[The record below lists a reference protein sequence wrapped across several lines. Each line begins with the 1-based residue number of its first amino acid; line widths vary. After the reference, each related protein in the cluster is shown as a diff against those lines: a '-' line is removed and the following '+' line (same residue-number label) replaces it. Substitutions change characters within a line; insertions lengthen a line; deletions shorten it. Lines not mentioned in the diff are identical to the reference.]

1 MSLESGRKFGFYAS
15 LMNVILPIAA
25 VVVYVAFFIALF
37 ASVTS
42 RIGSGASPSTFPAL
56 FAGGLNIFL
65 IAIGAV
71 GIVAYIMFMYAMY
84 SLSNYYIEPA
94 IFKNVLYAFIISLVT
109 SVVVVAILVIGLISA
124 FAGFSPINS
133 PSTVAPAFTQFI
145 IVLAVVVIV
154 AFAFAIVNGVLY
166 MRAFNKLKEK
176 SGVDNFG
183 TAGLLYLIGVFITPI
198 MWIAWI
204 FAAMGFNKLKAT
216 PAAPQTGSYYTQPP
230 LSSTMQTKRCPNC
243 GTENYGDA
251 FYCRTCGKTL
261 QIDGQT

>member
-1 MSLESGRKFGFYAS
+1 
-15 LMNVILPIAA
+15 
-25 VVVYVAFFIALF
+25 
-37 ASVTS
+37 
-42 RIGSGASPSTFPAL
+42 
-56 FAGGLNIFL
+56 
-65 IAIGAV
+65 
-71 GIVAYIMFMYAMY
+71 
-84 SLSNYYIEPA
+84 
-94 IFKNVLYAFIISLVT
+94 
-109 SVVVVAILVIGLISA
+109 
-124 FAGFSPINS
+124 
-133 PSTVAPAFTQFI
+133 
-145 IVLAVVVIV
+145 
-154 AFAFAIVNGVLY
+154 
-166 MRAFNKLKEK
+166 MRAFDKLKEK